1 MTLEID
7 VKYRVHLH
15 QSDEGFDVWV
25 PALPG
30 CCSQG
35 QTEDEALVN
44 IADAIREYL
53 ESIDESV
60 EGELVREVDVAV

>member
-1 MTLEID
+1 MEYC
-7 VKYRVHLH
+7 VRLH
-15 QSDEGFDVWV
+15 QSDEGYDVWV

-35 QTEDEALVN
+35 RTEDEALVN

-60 EGELVREVDVAV
+60 EGEIVREVEVAV